1 MVHHG
6 MNMLRMIHIWSCT
19 MHLIWSALYTTLS
32 TNIRISASAWKNWFQ
47 IVVGIKLTEINHM
60 LEKVGEIFTY
70 YQMEKVGESWT
81 QSNVDLLVEVSL
93 VEPSLH
99 VVAVHQHPPLLRQE
113 VGNHL
118 AQRNTCISPSSKK
131 IFPSNCF
138 LLPIQYNVYH
148 LARTKWIFLSPSCLA
163 ALPGRS
169 ISTLAQWVSQ
179 CHFRGCS

>member
-1 MVHHG
+1 
-6 MNMLRMIHIWSCT
+6 MIHIWSSLYTT
-19 MHLIWSALYTTLS
+19 MHHIWSALYTTLS

-118 AQRNTCISPSSKK
+118 DQRKSFLQTVFSWPQQPLWTWRQRPILYTSWRFWTKTMTKQKLWYQGN
-131 IFPSNCF
+131 FALFRCF
-138 LLPIQYNVYH
+138 LF
-148 LARTKWIFLSPSCLA
+148 IFQDYQV
-163 ALPGRS
+163 RS
-169 ISTLAQWVSQ
+169 TGQSLL
-179 CHFRGCS
+179 RD